1 MSEIINILSKL
12 QGTHEAQVLEQ
23 MSAAYEKLAGAQK
36 EWYKKSQFIC
46 PDGCGCCC
54 HNFEPDLLD
63 CEASY
68 MAAWIIENKPEMAEK
83 LAMGTDLLE
92 ASDLSRSQEQNDLYG
107 KTCPFHDFE
116 NPYHCTI
123 YEGRP
128 FVCRMFGGCGNRDKE
143 GNVGWKPC
151 KFYPDEM
158 LKKRSLEHRQYNI
171 KEIKKIFRTV
181 PPVMSDYME
190 EAVSINPDNKETK
203 LLSQILPDTI
213 RRLKWLI
220 NMNGVK

>member
-1 MSEIINILSKL
+1 MSEIVNVLSKL

-36 EWYKKSQFIC
+36 EWYEKSQFIC

-68 MAAWIIENKPEMAEK
+68 MAAWIIENKPEMAERIIGK
-83 LAMGTDLLE
+83 DFSTTLE
-92 ASDLSRSQEQNDLYG
+92 MTGCELEMKR

-128 FVCRMFGGCGNRDKE
+128 FVCRMFGGCGNRDKD
-143 GNVGWKPC
+143 GHVGWKPC

-158 LKKRSLEHRQYNI
+158 LKEKSLAHRQYNS
-171 KEIKKIFRTV
+171 KEIEKIFGTF
-181 PPVMSDYME
+181 PPVMSDFME
-190 EAVSINPDNKETK
+190 EAISINPDNKDTK
-203 LLSQILPDTI
+203 LIHQILPDAI

-220 NMNGVK
+220 SMNNN